1 MIVATKQS
9 AAEDLVDEVHPMSD
23 HLGYALRR
31 AQVAVFQ
38 DFCESTASF
47 DLRPAEYSVLVI
59 LKEMTD
65 VRHNRLARMLEIK
78 PANCAT
84 LINKL
89 EERSLVT
96 REKLPVSGRAILLR
110 LTREGDSLLRQATKQ
125 VDAHRQR
132 LRDRLGDEGAAQ
144 LLRLLNQL
152 YQN

>member
-1 MIVATKQS
+1 MLCAATCAGS
-9 AAEDLVDEVHPMSD
+9 
-23 HLGYALRR
+23 
-31 AQVAVFQ
+31 VFQ
-38 DFCESTASF
+38 DVYECTASF

-65 VRHNRLARMLEIK
+65 VRHNRLARMLGIRA
-78 PANCAT
+78 ANCAT

-110 LTREGDSLLRQATKQ
+110 LTKEGELLLCLANKQ

-132 LRDRLGDEGAAQ
+132 LRDRLGEEGATQ
-144 LLRLLNQL
+144 LLKLLTKL
-152 YQN
+152 YVA